1 MRWAKG
7 DDRDR
12 GSVSVWVVIFAFVA
26 LALLVLVVDGGQ
38 VMIAKSRAADI
49 AEQAARAA
57 ADDINLPSLRAGNVQ
72 IDPDACAAGGP
83 ADTLIRTYA
92 KGIGVTASMV
102 APDCT
107 FGAGM
112 RAVTV
117 YVQVSMTPAIPAG
130 MSIIVTAHDTAY
142 LACGS
147 AMARTA
153 C

>member
-1 MRWAKG
+1 MRRRIE
-7 DDRDR
+7 RDR

-26 LALLVLVVDGGQ
+26 LALLVMVVDGGQ

-72 IDPDACAAGGP
+72 IDPAACAAGGP
-83 ADTLIRTYA
+83 AETLIRTYA

-102 APDCT
+102 APNCT

-117 YVQVSMTPAIPAG
+117 YVRVSMNPAIPAG
-130 MSIIVTAHDTAY
+130 ISINVTAHDTAY